1 MMGDDG
7 GWGTVVFRDVA
18 DNQTIPDTF
27 DFGKRLF
34 RLIGE

>member
-18 DNQTIPDTF
+18 DNRQSQTHSISEKD
-27 DFGKRLF
+27 
-34 RLIGE
+34 